1 MSALEELRR
10 MNIEAQKRNG
20 ASSSRDS
27 GSSIDLND
35 HDEENVRDNS
45 LSPSDETSARP
56 RNGSPASIP
65 AGEKPGNNTVT
76 TEKSDTQNEIL
87 ELIPVIPR
95 APRVKE
101 PKSLPPT
108 SSRGIGEN
116 RELDRPDFNS
126 SRVNYLDRQID
137 SYLDRQIDSYPD
149 RQIDDDH
156 AINGE
161 GDIITDPAEID
172 QLRRD
177 LNAARKTATKNVNF
191 KMPTALNDALAA
203 YIAENWKTRPQKQDI
218 IAYGIQLALMRL
230 RTGGSL
236 TELDDDFTL

>member
-27 GSSIDLND
+27 RSLIDLND

-45 LSPSDETSARP
+45 LSPSDETSARQ
-56 RNGSPASIP
+56 RNGSPSPMP

-76 TEKSDTQNEIL
+76 KEKSDTQNEIL

-101 PKSLPPT
+101 PKSSSPT
-108 SSRGIGEN
+108 SSRGSGEN
-116 RELDRPDFNS
+116 RELDRPEFNS

>member
-10 MNIEAQKRNG
+10 MNIEAQKRYG
-20 ASSSRDS
+20 ASSSRDT

-101 PKSLPPT
+101 PKSSSAT
-108 SSRGIGEN
+108 SPRGSGEN